1 MKKYLIVIPDLT
13 LKGGVASYY
22 YSIKNHLNDIC
33 DFFIRS
39 TPLRGIKRI
48 FFFVTITV
56 KFPYVILSSDYQYI
70 VLNTS
75 LSFTSVARDIYFSI
89 IAKTFR
95 KKTIIF
101 IRGWVDSYFDKN
113 FFSIRIFLMK
123 ILLQCDTIIVLSNEF
138 KDKLEKIGIKKII
151 IVETTTVNEAFLSDK
166 VNEAILKKTGSFN
179 SCYEIVFLAR
189 VEIYKGIYEII
200 SAFVILK
207 TKLPQLR
214 LKIIGSGSQ
223 YENIK
228 NLIIEKEI
236 SDVSLLG
243 YLDGQDK
250 FLELANSD
258 LYIFLSYSEGMP
270 NSVLE
275 AMACGLPVIT
285 SPVGGIKDF
294 FIEGKMGY
302 YCSFNPDEI
311 AALIQNLLNYNKLR
325 LAMRVFNR
333 NYAMNNFISSKVA
346 ERLKKILLNV

>member
-22 YSIKNHLNDIC
+22 YSIKNYLNDIC

-39 TPLRGIKRI
+39 TPLRGLKRI
-48 FFFVTITV
+48 HFFLTNAI
-56 KFPYVILSSDYQYI
+56 KFPFVILKNDYQFI

-75 LSFTSVARDIYFSI
+75 LSFTSVVRDIYFSI
-89 IAKTFR
+89 TAKIFQ
-95 KKTIIF
+95 KKTIVF
-101 IRGWVDSYFDKN
+101 IRGWVDSYFDKDI
-113 FFSIRIFLMK
+113 FSFRIFLLK

-138 KDKLEKIGIKKII
+138 KDKLEKIGIKKRI

-166 VNEAILKKTGSFN
+166 VKEAIIKKTGSLN

-189 VEIYKGIYEII
+189 IEIYKGIYEII
-200 SAFVILK
+200 SAFEILK
-207 TKLPQLR
+207 TKMPQIR

-228 NLIIEKEI
+228 KLIIEKEI
-236 SDVSLLG
+236 SDVNLMG
-243 YLDGQDK
+243 YLDGEDK
-250 FLELANSD
+250 FWELANSD
-258 LYIFLSYSEGMP
+258 LYVFLSHSEGMP

-275 AMACGLPVIT
+275 AMACGLPIIT

-311 AALIQNLLNYNKLR
+311 ATLIQNLFDDNELR
-325 LAMRVFNR
+325 LAMRNS
-333 NYAMNNFISSKVA
+333 NLEYAMNNFVSSKVA
-346 ERLKKILLNV
+346 QRIKNILT